1 MAIKVITMELLG
13 RGAHADPGRGGNVL
27 ELASVLAGEPW
38 STRPRSVHPAL
49 AAVADMVNDLLA
61 DDRRPLITPLAPWLP
76 GTSTRDARVWPA
88 LARVC
93 EHAAASITGQNQ
105 PDPLADPGPGQ
116 EELVRDRR
124 GPRPGRRDRQ
134 SLDSALE
141 SVRTSAASSASR
153 DGADD
158 ALCQLLLDCINE
170 CRRLAGEPAVDPRL
184 PIADCPRR
192 LAVRPRVMRSPG
204 CDWIEV
210 GYEPVLSQL
219 PACLRRDM
227 ARATT

>member
-1 MAIKVITMELLG
+1 VAIRVITMELLG
-13 RGAHADPGRGGNVL
+13 RGAHAGPSGGANVL

-49 AAVADMVNDLLA
+49 AAVADVVNDALA

-93 EHAAASITGQNQ
+93 EQAAASTTGQNQ
-105 PDPLADPGPGQ
+105 PGPRAG
-116 EELVRDRR
+116 RPDRR
-124 GPRPGRRDRQ
+124 RLDRALR
-134 SLDSALE
+134 SLQL
-141 SVRTSAASSASR
+141 SVAGSASR
-153 DGADD
+153 DGADA
-158 ALCQLLLDCINE
+158 ALCRVLVDCLNE

-184 PIADCPRR
+184 SLAECPRR

-204 CDWIEV
+204 CDWIEI

-219 PACLRRDM
+219 PGCLCRDM
-227 ARATT
+227 AQAIT